1 MSMYG
6 RAPSQPPR
14 ADPRYL
20 QEIFNNVDK
29 NRSGRINARELQSAL
44 SNGTWKPFDAN
55 TVQLMMNIFDRDRS
69 GRIDFQEFTSLWN
82 YINDWIKC
90 FESFDKD
97 RSGSIDKRE
106 LRDALTSFGYRL
118 SEQTLDFLLTK
129 YDKDRKG
136 SINFDDYVLC
146 CVNLQTL
153 TAAFRSYDTNKKGVI
168 TLSYE
173 DFLKL
178 GLSLN
183 P

>member
-1 MSMYG
+1 MTSYE
-6 RAPSQPPR
+6 RAPTRPPR
-14 ADPRYL
+14 ANTNYL
-20 QEIFNNVDK
+20 QELFNNVDK
-29 NRSGRINARELQSAL
+29 NRSGRINANELQSAL
-44 SNGTWKPFDAN
+44 SNGTWKPFDPD
-55 TVQLMMNIFDRDRS
+55 TVQMMMNIFDRNRS
-69 GRIDFQEFTSLWN
+69 GKIDFGEFTSLWN

-90 FESFDKD
+90 FEGFDKD
-97 RSGSIDKRE
+97 RSGSIDKHE

-118 SEQTLDFLLTK
+118 GDQTLDTLLMK

-136 SINFDDYVLC
+136 SINIDDYVLC
-146 CVNLQTL
+146 CVNLETL
-153 TAAFRSYDTNKKGVI
+153 TTVFRSYDTDRDGFI